1 MNNPALQHDPAEI
14 ILDAAVARF
23 STYGFN
29 KTTMAEIA
37 DDASMSAA
45 NIYRYFKNKQEIAA
59 VCARNLMDERLAILK
74 QAINNPAFSASEK
87 LERYVLDTLQFS
99 RNQAQENSKI
109 DEICNEITR
118 HRPDLVHHKLDNEK
132 ALIMEVLTFG
142 HRSGEFH
149 IDDVAETAETIHAM
163 LVVFDVPMFMHLY
176 SDEKYLQLA
185 RSAVELILAAI
196 RTNQTVMT
204 TK

>member
-1 MNNPALQHDPAEI
+1 MNHPALQQDPADI
-14 ILDAAVARF
+14 ILEAAIARF
-23 STYGFN
+23 SAYGFN

-59 VCARNLMDERLAILK
+59 VCARNYMDERLAVLK
-74 QAINNPAFSASEK
+74 QAINNPALSAAEK
-87 LERYVLDTLQFS
+87 LERYVLDTLEFS
-99 RNQAQENSKI
+99 CNKARENSKI

-132 ALIMEVLTFG
+132 ALIMEVLSFG
-142 HRSGEFH
+142 HQNGEFH
-149 IDDVAETAETIHAM
+149 FDDVAETAETIHAM
-163 LVVFDVPMFMHLY
+163 LVVFDVPMFMHLF

-185 RSAVELILAAI
+185 RSSVQLILAAI
-196 RTNQTVMT
+196 GTNNTVMKT
-204 TK
+204 E

>member
-1 MNNPALQHDPAEI
+1 MNQPALHKDPADI

-59 VCARNLMDERLAILK
+59 VCARQYMDERLEALK
-74 QAINNPAFSASEK
+74 QATHHPELRAAEK
-87 LERYVLDTLQFS
+87 LERYVLATLQFS
-99 RNQAQENSKI
+99 RNEARENSKI

-118 HRPDLVHHKLDNEK
+118 HRPDLVHHKIDNEK
-132 ALIMEVLTFG
+132 ALIIDILSFG
-142 HRSGEFH
+142 KQNGEFQL
-149 IDDVAETAETIHAM
+149 DDVTQTAETIHTM
-163 LVVFDVPMFMHLY
+163 LVVFDVPMFMHLF
-176 SDEKYLQLA
+176 SDEKYLRLA
-185 RSAVELILAAI
+185 KSSVELILSGLRQGNLA
-196 RTNQTVMT
+196 